1 MKHLHQKLNQS
12 QFQKTQTGA
21 VLIEALMAVL
31 IFSFGLLALAGLQA
45 AMIKNTTDANYRAE
59 ASLIAQQQLGTMWG
73 NINNLN
79 TYVGTTTVASLPSG
93 SMTVAMPTADKV
105 EVRITW
111 QQPGE
116 SQHNYEANA
125 YILKG
130 CPTCT

>member
-12 QFQKTQTGA
+12 QFQKTQAGA

-59 ASLIAQQQLGTMWG
+59 ASLIAQQQLGAMWG
-73 NINNLN
+73 DINNLN